1 MAIVMISIVIAPQYR
16 TLGQR
21 NKRMLTIILII
32 SARPVC
38 QVQLCF
44 LLRKLSSHNFLSVCV
59 VLGVKLVL
67 VVVSWRRSISV
78 FLVSL
83 MVC

>member
-1 MAIVMISIVIAPQYR
+1 MAIVRISIVIAPQYR

-21 NKRMLTIILII
+21 NNRMLTIIIII
-32 SARPVC
+32 SVRPVC
-38 QVQLCF
+38 HVQLCF
-44 LLRKLSSHNFLSVCV
+44 LLGELSSHNFLSP
-59 VLGVKLVL
+59 LRVKLVL
-67 VVVSWRRSISV
+67 VVVSWRHSISV

>member
-1 MAIVMISIVIAPQYR
+1 MAIVRISIVIAPQYR

-32 SARPVC
+32 SASVC

-44 LLRKLSSHNFLSVCV
+44 LLRKLSSHNFLS
-59 VLGVKLVL
+59 LLRVKLVL

>member
-21 NKRMLTIILII
+21 NNRMLTIIIII
-32 SARPVC
+32 SVRPVC

-44 LLRKLSSHNFLSVCV
+44 LLGKLSSHNFLS
-59 VLGVKLVL
+59 LLRVKLVL

>member
-1 MAIVMISIVIAPQYR
+1 MAIVRISIVIAPQYR

-21 NKRMLTIILII
+21 NNRMLTIILII
-32 SARPVC
+32 SVTGLSVC

-44 LLRKLSSHNFLSVCV
+44 LLRKLSSHNFLSVL
-59 VLGVKLVL
+59 LGVKLVL
-67 VVVSWRRSISV
+67 VVVSWRHSISV